1 MKRQKQ
7 SIGEMISSVAFFGA
21 AVWLAFE
28 ARKLHADGSGLKGAL
43 VFIGAF
49 YLSQPLLDLKIQ
61 RLIQRLSELSWR
73 K

>member
-21 AVWLAFE
+21 AVWLASE
-28 ARKLHADGSGLKGAL
+28 ARKLHADGSDLKGAL

-49 YLSQPLLDLKIQ
+49 LSLSASFRFKIQ